1 MITFNLPITI
11 FIISGL
17 IVLFYCFAS
26 ATMYA
31 STGKKF
37 DEIGNPYEKFLLT
50 RMLKLTRNDTAN
62 VILYSLFII
71 VLWPFHTILITLGYF
86 YNS

>member
-11 FIISGL
+11 FIITGL

-71 VLWPFHTILITLGYF
+71 VLWPFHAILITLGYF

>member
-1 MITFNLPITI
+1 MITFNLSVTLFVIT
-11 FIISGL
+11 GL

-31 STGKKF
+31 SSGRKF
-37 DEIGNPYEKFLLT
+37 DEISNPYEKFLLT
-50 RMLKLTRNDTAN
+50 KMLKLTRSDSAN
-62 VILYSLFII
+62 IILYSLFII
-71 VLWPFHTILITLGYF
+71 ALWPFHAILIALGYF